1 MTINST
7 LKTLLYSIIALN
19 TFNVS
24 PIFAQEP
31 NSVKKALAIGDD
43 APSFVLKDLS
53 GEYIFL
59 RDYTGKKLRQPWKK
73 REKHVVVLSFF
84 ATWCIPCRT
93 EIPILGKIAARYK
106 DELLLIY
113 LLDLEEKAEKII
125 PFIEEFN
132 VSIPVL
138 LDEYGVVAKKYGMV
152 SEKDNLAALPQLFL
166 IDKEGTIRYLSRG
179 LKDAEKFHSS
189 LVTNIDIWLNVEN

>member
-1 MTINST
+1 MTINSI
-7 LKTLLYSIIALN
+7 LMTLLYSIIALN
-19 TFNVS
+19 TFHVS

-31 NSVKKALAIGDD
+31 DSVKKVLAVGDD

-59 RDYTGKKLRQPWKK
+59 RDYTGKELRQPWKK

-93 EIPILGKIAARYK
+93 EIPILGEIAARFT
-106 DELLLIY
+106 DEPLLIF
-113 LLDLEEKAEKII
+113 LVDLEEKAAKII

-189 LVTNIDIWLNVEN
+189 LVTNIDIWLNVKN